1 MVRGVSATLLAFIGL
16 FGFVLSLDVSSRQ
29 GDILIAHAS
38 NSLSDD
44 SVVFLSGAPF
54 NTASLKDIDATEFSS
69 LIGHVMNLPIPDVQ
83 SRDGFPQSTLLDSPK
98 ANFLVI
104 VDGVG
109 SKLLNKHSLASTL
122 APSAVP
128 LNTAAVYPPNTA
140 SIITTLT
147 TGTTPATHGIVG
159 SSWYTPEGEL
169 VSAFKQNGASAARSL
184 AYNMTFAYDQSTRI
198 VSASGCETL
207 ALALSNQQSSGRS
220 FTSAARFIVVVS
232 DSAPSKT
239 FLSSISASISGKAVT
254 VYANNRM
261 AEFSLGNKAHSTFLG
276 ELEMI
281 FDMAN
286 VAVNKFSA
294 ESSSSSSPAMF
305 SVAVSGLRAVLEQ
318 HGEDSEEFAVGLFVL
333 HSTIS
338 SAIAKINA
346 AYKNKVASEVV
357 FLNSKIIYN
366 EVVEDAKASIK
377 AIVQRNLAAGSAAN
391 FDSFY
396 PYIYLSPKTSASDVT
411 KIQNSINMVV
421 AKNQALAPLVLCAK
435 REATQQRQASRNT
448 YYLMDDIIA
457 NNNTCN
463 NTIIKIVDTDYIAAE
478 HMLTWVPIILT
489 LLVLMGVYG
498 VCGISKEMTKDTLLF
513 RSAGRHMHQS

>member
-159 SSWYTPEGEL
+159 ASWYTPEGEL

-184 AYNMTFAYDQSTRI
+184 AYNMTFAYDQSARI

-220 FTSAARFIVVVS
+220 FSSAARFIVV
-232 DSAPSKT
+232 DSASSPSKA
-239 FLSSISASISGKAVT
+239 FLSSIGASISGKAVT

-261 AEFSLGNKAHSTFLG
+261 AELSLGNNAHATFLG

-286 VAVNKFSA
+286 AAANKFSA
-294 ESSSSSSPAMF
+294 ESSSSPAMF

-346 AYKNKVASEVV
+346 AYKNKVASEIV

-366 EVVEDAKASIK
+366 ELVEDAKASIK
-377 AIVQRNLAAGSAAN
+377 AIVLRNLAAGSAAN

-396 PYIYLSPKTSASDVT
+396 PYIYLSPRTSASDVT

-421 AKNQALAPLVLCAK
+421 AKNQALAPLALCAK
-435 REATQQRQASRNT
+435 REATQRQVSRNT